1 MSASKPGKNA
11 PVGAS
16 SLQFRLPA
24 IRFEPEAFQLS
35 STKIMGRQ
43 SAGLSFL
50 KAAVSASRD
59 AGLAAFGPRRSSG
72 EAFVQI
78 VRDLDPRVR
87 PYWLSSNDL
96 SSFGR
101 LGGLHLPDPTI
112 GQHARLRV
120 RAGSNAYSITGVTHT
135 ISSAN
140 VVSMLSDIS
149 VAPVMPWDGLIC
161 TSRAVKSAVEK
172 LFLNQ
177 EDYLKWK
184 FRGTVKFVRPQMPV
198 IPLGVHCADFD
209 FSDASEAAARKA
221 LQIESNEIV
230 FLFLGRLS
238 FHAKAHP
245 FQMYEALELAAK
257 QTGKKITLL
266 QCGWFANDFIEKTFK
281 EGAQKFCPSIRTIW
295 LDGRKEE
302 ARMSAWAAS
311 DIFLSLSDNIQETFG
326 LTLIEAMAAAKP
338 VIATDWNGY
347 RDIVVE
353 GDTGFLVRTFMPE
366 ATIGDDLAM
375 AYATDTINYNRYI
388 GLSSQLVSVDLR
400 SLQKACIQLI
410 ENGELR
416 KSMGRAGRLRAQSM
430 FDWNVVMSSYR
441 QFWSFLQD
449 IRSRALSDN
458 QPQLRGVTSEQLNP
472 FRLFSSYPSAQIS
485 ERMSV
490 RLLAP
495 AFPLDLLAS
504 EQLFA
509 LGREMIDKDISERI
523 FSLLS
528 SGSGLGL
535 NELLSLVQAPRAKI
549 LANIAVLAKMN
560 LLEFDEGT

>member
-1 MSASKPGKNA
+1 
-11 PVGAS
+11 
-16 SLQFRLPA
+16 
-24 IRFEPEAFQLS
+24 
-35 STKIMGRQ
+35 
-43 SAGLSFL
+43 
-50 KAAVSASRD
+50 
-59 AGLAAFGPRRSSG
+59 
-72 EAFVQI
+72 
-78 VRDLDPRVR
+78 
-87 PYWLSSNDL
+87 
-96 SSFGR
+96 
-101 LGGLHLPDPTI
+101 
-112 GQHARLRV
+112 
-120 RAGSNAYSITGVTHT
+120 
-135 ISSAN
+135 
-140 VVSMLSDIS
+140 
-149 VAPVMPWDGLIC
+149 
-161 TSRAVKSAVEK
+161 
-172 LFLNQ
+172 
-177 EDYLKWK
+177 
-184 FRGTVKFVRPQMPV
+184 
-198 IPLGVHCADFD
+198 
-209 FSDASEAAARKA
+209 
-221 LQIESNEIV
+221 
-230 FLFLGRLS
+230 
-238 FHAKAHP
+238 
-245 FQMYEALELAAK
+245 
-257 QTGKKITLL
+257 
-266 QCGWFANDFIEKTFK
+266 
-281 EGAQKFCPSIRTIW
+281 
-295 LDGRKEE
+295 
-302 ARMSAWAAS
+302 
-311 DIFLSLSDNIQETFG
+311 
-326 LTLIEAMAAAKP
+326 
-338 VIATDWNGY
+338 
-347 RDIVVE
+347 
-353 GDTGFLVRTFMPE
+353 MPE

-375 AYATDTINYNRYI
+375 AYATDTISYDRYI